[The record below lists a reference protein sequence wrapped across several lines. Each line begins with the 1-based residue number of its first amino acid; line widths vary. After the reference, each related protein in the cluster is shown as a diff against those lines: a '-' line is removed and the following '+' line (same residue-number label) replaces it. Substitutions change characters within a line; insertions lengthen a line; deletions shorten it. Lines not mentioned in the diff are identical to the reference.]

1 MLIVIFSY
9 RFAIFSEMWYNMR
22 ALKESVIN
30 LTNTDNIT
38 CNGVNSK
45 KRDYYMT
52 ILRNSKEL
60 TDSYV
65 GEESF
70 KITNMHFSRKKAFS
84 KSIDFYGNIESA
96 NESRYISGRIIDLNS
111 HEVFIKD
118 VTVMR
123 IGVPIEENGIFTY
136 GESLC
141 RLESGEILRITR
153 YNDDVY
159 VYNRIN
165 REDFLNPV
173 IEEERK
179 LVRGK

>member
-1 MLIVIFSY
+1 MNN
-9 RFAIFSEMWYNMR
+9 E
-22 ALKESVIN
+22 
-30 LTNTDNIT
+30 NISSH
-38 CNGVNSK
+38 GISK
-45 KRDYYMT
+45 GKRDYYMT

-60 TDSYV
+60 TESII
-65 GEESF
+65 GEEGF
-70 KITNMHFSRKKAFS
+70 RITNMHFSRKKAFS